1 MVLDALSY
9 SQLAGGLGEVIGQR
23 ASAAARA
30 VLPYG
35 RLGSRVPGFADDL
48 IAATE
53 ANRGLLAGLVSHRRN
68 VARLGRWDELD
79 WLPRELD
86 RPRRRAATRKTAAQ
100 PAGTQ
105 QTQTIERAAQ

>member
-9 SQLAGGLGEVIGQR
+9 SQLAGGFSEVIGQR

-30 VLPYG
+30 VLPDG
-35 RLGSRVPGFADDL
+35 RLGSQASSFAGDL
-48 IAATE
+48 IAATK
-53 ANRGLLAGLVSHRRN
+53 ANWGLLAGLVSHRRN

-79 WLPRELD
+79 RLPRELD
-86 RPRRRAATRKTAAQ
+86 RPLRRAATRKTAAQ
-100 PAGTQ
+100 PAVTH